1 MEEFVDYLVLL
12 AGALMITFL
21 IADSFSDDE

>member
-1 MEEFVDYLVLL
+1 MEEVVDYLVLL

-21 IADSFSDDE
+21 ISDSFSDDE